1 MQHAQDEP
9 VLAAAAEEMS
19 GQVQDLQQLI
29 GFFKFDGS
37 AARLAVAKTFHTAP
51 RRPAV
56 ASARKALSLCGAKAP
71 DGPTPF
77 RGDATDLAKERP
89 C

>member
-29 GFFKFDGS
+29 GFT
-37 AARLAVAKTFHTAP
+37 R
-51 RRPAV
+51 
-56 ASARKALSLCGAKAP
+56 
-71 DGPTPF
+71 F